1 MSEPSDAPAVSR
13 DGEERI
19 DKLVAAPVGRGQQR
33 IPRPPAW
40 RMADDARWVTRHPP
54 TADEVASAVHG
65 ARLDLL
71 PIAPTFPDAR
81 PSAVLIALVDGPDGA
96 EVLLTKRAEALRNHS
111 GEISFPGGRI
121 DPGETPVETALREAR
136 EEVGLDPQRV
146 EVRGQLSHL
155 STVVSRS
162 YIVPIVGVLTEHPQL
177 APHEPEVAR
186 ILWVPLADLVRSSTF
201 REEWWGTPPLDR
213 RMTFFE
219 LADETVWGA
228 TAHMLRELLGLL
240 YSPPAARTAP

>member
-1 MSEPSDAPAVSR
+1 M
-13 DGEERI
+13 
-19 DKLVAAPVGRGQQR
+19 GRGDQR
-33 IPRPPAW
+33 IPRPLTW
-40 RMADDARWVTRHPP
+40 RMADDEPWVSRRPP
-54 TADEVASAVHG
+54 SAVEVAEAVHA

-71 PIAPTFPDAR
+71 PIAPTFSDAR
-81 PSAVLIALVDGPDGA
+81 PSAVLIALADGPEGA
-96 EVLLTKRAEALRNHS
+96 EVLLTKRSKALRNHG

-136 EEVGLDPQRV
+136 EEVGLDPQLV

-162 YIVPIVGVLTEHPQL
+162 YIVPIVGVLTEHPAL
-177 APHEPEVAR
+177 EPHELEVAR
-186 ILWVPLADLVRSSTF
+186 ILWVPLADLVRPLTF

-219 LADETVWGA
+219 LEDETVWGA
-228 TAHMLRELLGLL
+228 TAHMLRELLG
-240 YSPPAARTAP
+240 